1 MIYVVHMEK
10 VIAVHSFKGGTGK
23 SFVAAN
29 LALTYASKGKNV
41 CILDFDFRAPSLG
54 TTFPEAVPEYT
65 TNDYLDGYCKPE
77 EMLVDI
83 SSQYATR
90 GKLLVGLA
98 SHSADRIQQF
108 MVRGITWGM
117 KALQHLHTLKKALTN
132 HFGIDYVF
140 MDASP
145 GVQYT
150 TVNAIV
156 ASDAVLVVA
165 TWDES
170 DIEGIKGMIESI
182 YRPLGKK
189 VILLLNKFPTKS
201 HSDTK
206 KDEIEK
212 ICEMSKPLVT
222 PVEGTIPCSCEA
234 IRFRRSPVFIRENP
248 NHPITKAIEELSLRL
263 IEAF

>member
-1 MIYVVHMEK
+1 MGK

-29 LALTYASKGKNV
+29 LALTCARRGRNV
-41 CILDFDFRAPSLG
+41 CILDLDFRAPSLG
-54 TTFPEAVPEYT
+54 ITFPDAVPEYT
-65 TNDYLDGYCKPE
+65 MNDYLDGYCRPE
-77 EMLVDI
+77 DMLVDMT
-83 SSQYATR
+83 SQYATR

-98 SHSADRIQQF
+98 SHSADRIRQF

-117 KALQHLHTLKKALTN
+117 KALQHLHTLKKALIN
-132 HFGIDYVF
+132 HFDIDYVF

-170 DIEGIKGMIESI
+170 DIEGIRGMIESV
-182 YRPLGKK
+182 YEPLGRK
-189 VILLLNKFPTKS
+189 VILLFNKFPTKS
-201 HSDTK
+201 HSDMK
-206 KDEIEK
+206 QDEMER
-212 ICEMSKPLVT
+212 ICEVFGPLIT

-234 IRFRRSPVFIRENP
+234 VRFKRSPVFILENP
-248 NHPITKAIEELSLRL
+248 DHPITKAIEELSVRL
-263 IEAF
+263 IGAF